1 MANATPSSRTGEPV
15 RCILA
20 PDALRLINVHTFY
33 GDSHI
38 LHGVSFALRPGGV
51 LALLG
56 RNGAGKTTCI
66 STIIGF
72 LKPQDGEI
80 RLFGEPI
87 EGLSPERISHLGVG
101 LVPQGRRIFPSLTVR
116 ENLVVAQ
123 QRARA
128 TGKPWSLERIYD
140 MFPRL
145 RERHGQFAGTLSGG
159 EQQMLAIGRAL
170 MGNPR
175 ILLLDEPSEGL
186 APLIVAE
193 VGRIVR
199 RLKEEG
205 QSIVL
210 VEQNIQLA
218 LEVADQAVILNTGRC
233 VFAGNAGD
241 VMDNAE
247 LIAQNLG
254 VFHTQ

>member
-1 MANATPSSRTGEPV
+1 
-15 RCILA
+15 LA
-20 PDALRLINVHTFY
+20 PDALSLVNVHTFY

-38 LHGVSFALRPGGV
+38 LHGVSFALAPGGV

-72 LKPQDGEI
+72 LEPKDGEI

-87 EGLSPERISHLGVG
+87 QGLSPERISHLGIG

-116 ENLVVAQ
+116 ENLSVAQ
-123 QRARA
+123 QRESTTA
-128 TGKPWSLERIYD
+128 KPWTIERIYQ
-140 MFPRL
+140 MFPGL
-145 RERHGQFAGTLSGG
+145 RERHAQFAGTLSGG

-175 ILLLDEPSEGL
+175 LLLLDEPSEGL

-193 VGRIVR
+193 VGRAIA
-199 RLKEEG
+199 RLKADG

-210 VEQNIQLA
+210 VEQNIKLA

-233 VFAGNAGD
+233 VFAGSASD
-241 VMDNAE
+241 VMNNE
-247 LIAQNLG
+247 QLVAQNLG
-254 VFHTQ
+254 VFHAH

>member
-1 MANATPSSRTGEPV
+1 MPSLPMSERARST
-15 RCILA
+15 LA
-20 PDALRLINVHTFY
+20 PDALSLTGVNAFY

-72 LKPQDGEI
+72 LPPRDGEI

-87 EGLSPERISHLGVG
+87 QGLSPERISHLGIG

-123 QRARA
+123 QREKT
-128 TGKPWSLERIYD
+128 TGKPWSLERIYE

-175 ILLLDEPSEGL
+175 VLLLDEPSEGL

-193 VGRIVR
+193 VGRTVR

-210 VEQNIQLA
+210 VEQNLKLA
-218 LEVADQAVILNTGRC
+218 LDVADQAVILNTGRC
-233 VFAGNAGD
+233 VFSGNAGD
-241 VMDNAE
+241 ILNNEE

-254 VFHTQ
+254 VFHAH

>member
-1 MANATPSSRTGEPV
+1 MAS
-15 RCILA
+15 
-20 PDALRLINVHTFY
+20 DALSLTNIHAFY

-38 LHGVSFALRPGGV
+38 LHGVSFSLQPGGV

-72 LKPQDGEI
+72 LKPRDGEI
-80 RLFGEPI
+80 TLFGEAI
-87 EGLSPERISHLGVG
+87 EGLSPERISHLGIG

-116 ENLVVAQ
+116 ENLIVAQ
-123 QRARA
+123 QRESR
-128 TGKPWSLERIYD
+128 TGKPWNVDRIYEL
-140 MFPRL
+140 FPRL
-145 RERHGQFAGTLSGG
+145 RERHAQIAGTLSGG
-159 EQQMLAIGRAL
+159 ELQMLAIGRAL

-175 ILLLDEPSEGL
+175 VLLLDEPSEGL

-193 VGRIVR
+193 VGRTIR

-210 VEQNIQLA
+210 VEQNLKLA
-218 LEVADQAVILNTGRC
+218 LDVADQVVILNTGRC
-233 VFAGNAGD
+233 VFAGSAGD
-241 VMDNAE
+241 ILNNQE

-254 VFHTQ
+254 VYHAH

>member
-1 MANATPSSRTGEPV
+1 LV
-15 RCILA
+15 
-20 PDALRLINVHTFY
+20 PDALRLTDVHAFY

-38 LHGVSFALRPGGV
+38 LHGVSFSLQPGGV

-72 LKPQDGEI
+72 LTPKGGEI

-87 EGLSPERISHLGVG
+87 QGLSPERISQLGIG

-116 ENLVVAQ
+116 ENLVVAE
-123 QRARA
+123 QREGTTSNRW
-128 TGKPWSLERIYD
+128 TVDRIYD
-140 MFPRL
+140 LFPRL
-145 RERHGQFAGTLSGG
+145 SERDTQFAGTLSGG

-175 ILLLDEPSEGL
+175 VLLLDEPSEGL

-193 VGRIVR
+193 VGRTIK

-210 VEQNIQLA
+210 VEQNRQLA
-218 LEVADQAVILNTGRC
+218 LDIADCAVILNTGRC
-233 VFAGNAGD
+233 VFVGQAS
-241 VMDNAE
+241 E
-247 LIAQNLG
+247 LLRNDDLMTQHLG
-254 VFHTQ
+254 VFHAH

>member
-1 MANATPSSRTGEPV
+1 M
-15 RCILA
+15 A
-20 PDALRLINVHTFY
+20 PDALSLTNVHAFY

-38 LHGVSFALRPGGV
+38 LHGVSFSLRAGGV

-66 STIIGF
+66 SAIIGF
-72 LKPQDGEI
+72 LTPRGGEI
-80 RLFGEPI
+80 RLFGESI

-101 LVPQGRRIFPSLTVR
+101 LVPQGRRIFPSLSVR
-116 ENLVVAQ
+116 ENLIVAQ
-123 QRARA
+123 QRES
-128 TGKPWSLERIYD
+128 TTDSPWNVERIYAL
-140 MFPRL
+140 FPRL
-145 RERHGQFAGTLSGG
+145 RERHAQYAGTLSGG

-175 ILLLDEPSEGL
+175 VLLLDEPSEGL

-193 VGRIVR
+193 VGRTIK
-199 RLKEEG
+199 RLKEDG

-218 LEVADQAVILNTGRC
+218 LNVADQAVILNTGRC
-233 VFAGNAGD
+233 VFAGAADEILN
-241 VMDNAE
+241 NE
-247 LIAQNLG
+247 QLIAQNLG
-254 VFHTQ
+254 VVHAH